1 MRDDTLYLKD
11 ILAAIDRIEEF
22 VAGMDL
28 EAFQTD
34 DKTSSAVLRKF
45 EIIGEAAKQ
54 IPEEMRQKY
63 PILPWKEMAGMRDKL
78 IHSYFGVD
86 YPLVW
91 ETVKKRL
98 PHVAEGV
105 RNILRDA
112 G

>member
-1 MRDDTLYLKD
+1 MRDHALYLKD

-22 VAGMDL
+22 VTGMDL
-28 EAFQTD
+28 EAFQAD

-54 IPEEMRQKY
+54 IPDEMRRQY
-63 PILPWKEMAGMRDKL
+63 PAVPWKEMSGMRDKL

-91 ETVKKRL
+91 ATVKRRL
-98 PHVAEGV
+98 PQVAGEI
-105 RNILRDA
+105 RKILQEAD
-112 G
+112 

>member
-1 MRDDTLYLKD
+1 MRDYTLYLKD
-11 ILAAIDRIEEF
+11 ILAAIDRVEEF

-34 DKTSSAVLRKF
+34 DKTNSAVLRKF

-54 IPEEMRQKY
+54 IPDEMRQKHTAV
-63 PILPWKEMAGMRDKL
+63 PWKEMAGMRDKL
-78 IHSYFGVD
+78 IHFYFGVD

-98 PHVAEGV
+98 PQVAGEI
-105 RNILRDA
+105 RKILQDA
-112 G
+112 S

>member
-1 MRDDTLYLKD
+1 MRDHALYLKD

-22 VAGMDL
+22 VTGMDL
-28 EAFQTD
+28 EAFQAD

-54 IPEEMRQKY
+54 IPDEMRRQY
-63 PILPWKEMAGMRDKL
+63 LAVPWKEMSGMRDKL

-91 ETVKKRL
+91 ATVKRRL
-98 PHVAEGV
+98 PQVAGEI
-105 RNILRDA
+105 RKILQEAD
-112 G
+112 

>member
-1 MRDDTLYLKD
+1 MRDHTLYLKD
-11 ILAAIDRIEEF
+11 ILAAIDRVEEF

-54 IPEEMRQKY
+54 ITDEVRQKHTAV
-63 PILPWKEMAGMRDKL
+63 PWKEMAGMRDKL

-91 ETVKKRL
+91 ETVRKRL
-98 PHVAEGV
+98 PQVASEI
-105 RNILRDA
+105 RKILQDA